1 MSERPNVTVVYQD
14 SNQQAAN
21 MGCLE
26 LVLSAIVIAVLFIA
40 FGVGAL
46 IL

>member
-14 SNQQAAN
+14 GQAQTAN

-26 LVLSAIVIAVLFIA
+26 LAISAIVIAILFIA